1 MLNSNIGKFYAGTSG
16 LVLPVPNKQFYPEEF
31 KDKSR
36 LTYYASLFNSI
47 EINSSFYKVPLAS
60 TVRNWA
66 TQVPDDF
73 VFTFKLWRDIT
84 HNKGLAYDPDHVKR
98 FMEVI
103 NNIGPK
109 KGSLLVQFPP
119 SLKVIMLPQ
128 LEKLLADIA
137 EADPEQT
144 WKVALEFRHSSWYHE
159 DVFELI
165 DHFGFQVVIH
175 DKPGS
180 APGMVESDAAYR
192 YVRFHGPKGD
202 YRGQYEDD
210 FLYEFAE
217 NIQDWLAEGKTVFAY
232 FNNTMGE
239 AVKNLSLLNAVVNEN
254 ISGARS

>member
-1 MLNSNIGKFYAGTSG
+1 MSENNIGRFYAGTSG

-66 TQVPDDF
+66 TQVPDNF
-73 VFTFKLWRDIT
+73 VFTFKLWREIT
-84 HNKGLAYDPDHVKR
+84 HNKGLIFEPDHVSK
-98 FMEVI
+98 FIEI
-103 NNIGPK
+103 IDHIGNK
-109 KGSLLVQFPP
+109 KGCLLVQFPP

-128 LEKLLADIA
+128 LERLLFTIS
-137 EADPEQT
+137 EADPDKK
-144 WKVALEFRHSSWYHE
+144 WKVSLEFRHSSWYHE
-159 DVFELI
+159 DVFDLVEQY
-165 DHFGFQVVIH
+165 GFQVVIH

-180 APGMVESDAAYR
+180 APGMIESDADYR
-192 YVRFHGPKGD
+192 YLRFHGPKGD

-210 FLYEFAE
+210 FLYEYAE
-217 NIQDWLAEGKTVFAY
+217 NVQDLIAEGKTVFAY

-239 AVKNLSLLNAVVNEN
+239 AVKNLALLNSLILPSSDEAP
-254 ISGARS
+254 